1 MKNLV
6 RPLVKNLMKP
16 LVKNLSDQ
24 HGSYLVKKLQAACRM
39 WLERQTGIPQRIL
52 GAPDVLRTAE
62 MRARMGLDALTLYD
76 APEQVV
82 IWLMRPERRPSASV
96 TGCGRGSKHWGT
108 GAATD

>member
-1 MKNLV
+1 
-6 RPLVKNLMKP
+6 MKP

-62 MRARMGLDALTLYD
+62 MRARMGA
-76 APEQVV
+76 AGRE
-82 IWLMRPERRPSASV
+82 LMTERWTWPSLV
-96 TGCGRGSKHWGT
+96 ERLV
-108 GAATD
+108 AAIDER